1 MPPIKARAKPKEDE
15 RRRHTRIAVKKQLP
29 MTATSGGKIYTCYVE
44 DISLGG
50 LKLRFEDEVPQGKVI
65 ALDHP
70 VAGTLC
76 GRCAWRDGNFVGV
89 ELQVPGG
96 DLERVLRCICLVL

>member
-1 MPPIKARAKPKEDE
+1 MAQTKATGQQREE
-15 RRRHTRIAVKKQLP
+15 SRRHNRIEVSKQVSL
-29 MTATSGGKIYTCYVE
+29 TAISGGQTYTCYVE

-50 LKLRFEDEVPQGKVI
+50 LKLRFEDKVPQGKVI
-65 ALDHP
+65 AIDHP

-76 GRCAWRDGNFVGV
+76 GRIAWREGKFVGM
-89 ELQVPGG
+89 ELQVPSS